1 MNIPVTGPVTA
12 PVRRSPLAQRA
23 AMSAPDDLLHLSERA
38 FDAKIVLRGSPKVL
52 APALEKVTGLAIPDA
67 TRSTANETHRLLWQ
81 SPDEFLLL
89 GPVDGEPELMAALGA
104 ELDDQHVQIVNVTDY
119 HTTLV
124 LSGPKARETL
134 MTLSTLDLHPRG
146 FTLDQVAGTTFGHA
160 LGWLVQ
166 TVDDEAAGGP
176 LFEVLVRW
184 SHADYLFCEL
194 THGAR
199 AFGMPE
205 ARPVSGEL
213 MEI

>member
-1 MNIPVTGPVTA
+1 MNAVKNT
-12 PVRRSPLAQRA
+12 PVRRSPLAHRT
-23 AMSAPDDLLHLSERA
+23 AMSAPDDVLHLSERA
-38 FDAKIVLRGSPKVL
+38 FDAKIVLRGLPEVL
-52 APALEKVTGLAIPDA
+52 GPAVAKVTGLELPSA
-67 TRSTANETHRLLWQ
+67 TRSTASETHRLLWQ

-89 GPVDGEPELMAALGA
+89 GPMDSESALMSALAVELEG
-104 ELDDQHVQIVNVTDY
+104 QHVQTVNVTDY

-124 LSGPKARETL
+124 LSGPRARETL

-146 FTLDQVAGTTFGHA
+146 FTPDQVAGTTFGHA
-160 LGWLVQ
+160 SGWLVQ
-166 TVDDEAAGGP
+166 TVDDGAEGGP
-176 LFEVLVRW
+176 SFDILVRW

-205 ARPVSGEL
+205 AKPVSGEL

>member
-1 MNIPVTGPVTA
+1 MTA
-12 PVRRSPLAQRA
+12 PVRRSPLAHRKPA
-23 AMSAPDDLLHLSERA
+23 SAPDDLLHLSERA
-38 FDAKIVLRGSPKVL
+38 FDAKIVLRGTPDIL
-52 APALEKVTGLAIPDA
+52 GPALAEVAGVEMPEP
-67 TRSTANETHRLLWQ
+67 TRSTTSDRHRLLWQ

-89 GPVDGEPELMAALGA
+89 GPKDTELALLDALQAALDGA
-104 ELDDQHVQIVNVTDY
+104 HVQIVNVSDY

-124 LSGPKARETL
+124 LAGPKARETL

-146 FTLDQVAGTTFGHA
+146 FTVDQVAGTTFGHA

-166 TVDDEAAGGP
+166 TADDEAEGGP
-176 LFEVLVRW
+176 VFEILVRW

-205 ARPVSGEL
+205 SKPLSGEL

>member
-1 MNIPVTGPVTA
+1 MNP
-12 PVRRSPLAQRA
+12 PVRRSPLAHRS
-23 AMSAPDDLLHLSERA
+23 AMSAPEDLLHLSERA
-38 FDAKIVLRGSPKVL
+38 FDAKIVLRGLPEVL
-52 APALEKVTGLAIPDA
+52 APAVEKVMGLEMPEA
-67 TRSTANETHRLLWQ
+67 TRSTASDSHRLLWQ

-89 GPVDGEPELMAALGA
+89 GPEGTELDLHAALQA
-104 ELDDQHVQIVNVTDY
+104 ELDGQHVQVVNVTDY
-119 HTTLV
+119 HTTLL

-146 FTLDQVAGTTFGHA
+146 FSLDQVAGTTFGHA

-166 TVDDEAAGGP
+166 TGADDAEGGP
-176 LFEVLVRW
+176 EFIILVRW